1 MKKNTAWKGIIS
13 LVMLVLLVIVL
24 GGLTGEND
32 LMYHLKNR
40 GSLGPLTREDIVY
53 KEVPAPEPTSKDG
66 TVNASDW
73 SAEFPEIAMTM
84 GQNSE
89 NSYVTDYLEQD
100 PYLTNIYEGY
110 GFAKD
115 YGSARGHEYCLE
127 DVAATERPHP
137 KANCLTCKTP
147 NFAKLVNEQGVGVYS
162 MDFAEVQGMM
172 EENISCYTCHGNDAG
187 NKGELVVTH
196 SYVWKAL
203 GDSMKDINPSTL
215 SCGQCHIEYYFTRED
230 SETMMP
236 YHDVA
241 GMTPSAI
248 LDYYDS
254 MDFYDWE
261 QESTGAKMLKAQH
274 PEFETFSQGKH
285 AAMLSCADC
294 HMPIEMSDDGNVY
307 HSHMLVSPIENET
320 TLSTCATC
328 HGDEDMVTKVH
339 NIQEAVT
346 ARETEVGN
354 KLSKF
359 KDILAQKVQEG
370 EMSEEELDKIRQL
383 YREAQ
388 WFFDFCYVEN
398 SEGAHNSDLSMSCLQ
413 TSEERINRAMALMG
427 MGVME

>member
-1 MKKNTAWKGIIS
+1 
-13 LVMLVLLVIVL
+13 
-24 GGLTGEND
+24 
-32 LMYHLKNR
+32 
-40 GSLGPLTREDIVY
+40 
-53 KEVPAPEPTSKDG
+53 
-66 TVNASDW
+66 
-73 SAEFPEIAMTM
+73 
-84 GQNSE
+84 
-89 NSYVTDYLEQD
+89 
-100 PYLTNIYEGY
+100 
-110 GFAKD
+110 
-115 YGSARGHEYCLE
+115 
-127 DVAATERPHP
+127 
-137 KANCLTCKTP
+137 
-147 NFAKLVNEQGVGVYS
+147 
-162 MDFAEVQGMM
+162 MM

-398 SEGAHNSDLSMSCLQ
+398 SEGAHNSDLSMSCLK

>member
-1 MKKNTAWKGIIS
+1 
-13 LVMLVLLVIVL
+13 
-24 GGLTGEND
+24 
-32 LMYHLKNR
+32 
-40 GSLGPLTREDIVY
+40 
-53 KEVPAPEPTSKDG
+53 
-66 TVNASDW
+66 
-73 SAEFPEIAMTM
+73 MTM

-100 PYLTNIYEGY
+100 SYLTNIYEGY